1 MRTNLVEVDRLVDEP
16 RLKDIFAALVDVV
29 SKLDMDETLVLLA
42 EHARTLT
49 RTRYAA
55 IGVVDPGQPDRLL
68 DFVTSGISSEER
80 KHIGDLPS
88 GGGLLGAVIDS
99 HAPVISDSIADD
111 PRAAGFPPNHPFM
124 QHFLG
129 VPIITG
135 EKVFGNIYVTDR
147 LDNEPFDQID
157 LAILETLATGAAAVI
172 GNLLLRQALALAQIE
187 DDRARIARDLH
198 DDIVQRLFAVGLQL
212 QAALPSLQG
221 TDGFLFV
228 RQAIDDLDTAIGEI
242 RTTIFQLEPAQE
254 GSSRSEVLDLVSRLC
269 TIADLKYHVV
279 FTGPIDTVLT
289 NTKQTVLLTVL
300 RELITNAIKHAHAHE
315 LRIEI
320 AVATMLSIVVI
331 DDGVGISNHPRV
343 GHGIANLETKA
354 ATRGGTFAIEASP
367 LGGSRATFTIPLQ

>member
-1 MRTNLVEVDRLVDEP
+1 
-16 RLKDIFAALVDVV
+16 
-29 SKLDMDETLVLLA
+29 MDETLVLLA
-42 EHARTLT
+42 GHARTLT
-49 RTRYAA
+49 RARYAA
-55 IGVVDPGQPDRLL
+55 IGVVDPAQPDRLL

-80 KHIGDLPS
+80 KRIGNLPS

-99 HAPVISDSIADD
+99 HAPVISDSIAND

-147 LDNEPFDQID
+147 LDDQPFDQVD

-228 RQAIDDLDTAIGEI
+228 RQAIDDLDAAIGEI

-289 NTKQTVLLTVL
+289 NSKQTLLLTVL

-320 AVATMLSIVVI
+320 GVATVLSIVVI
-331 DDGVGISNHPRV
+331 DDGVGISDHPHL
-343 GHGIANLETKA
+343 GHGIANLQAKA

-367 LGGSRATFTIPLQ
+367 LGGSRATFTIPLH